1 MLLYFKTSN
10 NLSFDK
16 EIDFSMVA
24 GSYTELPQ
32 NIIPLEKQKVSI
44 VKSAA
49 ILGANA
55 SGKSNFIKCAN
66 FAKFLIT
73 DDNYLFFHNKN
84 KQINKNKPTT
94 YCFGIL
100 IEGNQFEYSFSLNK
114 DRIIEEKLIEYI
126 TQKPT
131 QHFYRKYNF
140 ETKNYEWSQF
150 SKSLKENKVVLNEI
164 KKVLPEKS
172 LFLNRVAQFEI
183 QLFKDIFYFFK
194 KFLILDKYVLDKVE
208 NHMKQIIFKKI
219 KKEPEFKYNIIKELK
234 RADFMIEK
242 IDVFEDEKQNLELIS
257 FHNSI
262 KEDGDIVEE
271 IYDFELNESIGTQKF
286 LLLFSLLIMTINTK
300 GILMVDEFDNSLH
313 THLSQHLLSMVH
325 DLTTNTN
332 NVQLIFT
339 IHDTNLIN
347 QKLLRRDQIWF
358 AERDSIGNSK
368 IIPLSDYKVKK
379 GKDLENSYLQGV
391 YGAIPNIEK

>member
-1 MLLYFKTSN
+1 
-10 NLSFDK
+10 
-16 EIDFSMVA
+16 MVA

-208 NHMKQIIFKKI
+208 NHMKQIIFQKI